1 MTGRGEYLRHDAK
14 RTVESARDL
23 DVRAVHRNGGLV
35 PGTRYQVTWIGGWGG
50 SLIALHTVSRDL
62 ALLAYGDGDD
72 PIFEEVPLD
81 WTSCHFGGERPW
93 WHCPS
98 CDRRCAILYLIG
110 SDPFR
115 CRICAS
121 LTYTT
126 SQRGEFIR
134 TMRKSVKARN
144 RLGWEIGEPFPIRPP
159 GMHVRTWER
168 LVAENVRASQP
179 ASRSLKDW
187 FERMERQRQSEMRNI
202 IAVHLCHLKDDP
214 RAPSIV
220 VAKALTSDPKLDP
233 GQAEQLRAVLL
244 RPIGRDFDPS
254 RYESARK

>member
-1 MTGRGEYLRHDAK
+1 MAGRGEYPRHDAK

-23 DVRAVHRNGGLV
+23 DVRAVYRNGGLT
-35 PGTRYQVTWIGGWGG
+35 PGARYQVTWIGGWGG
-50 SLIALHTVSRDL
+50 SPIALHTVSRDL

-72 PIFEEVPLD
+72 PVFEEVPLD

-134 TMRKSVKARN
+134 TVSRQVIPSFSRFSVK
-144 RLGWEIGEPFPIRPP
+144 
-159 GMHVRTWER
+159 
-168 LVAENVRASQP
+168 
-179 ASRSLKDW
+179 
-187 FERMERQRQSEMRNI
+187 
-202 IAVHLCHLKDDP
+202 
-214 RAPSIV
+214 
-220 VAKALTSDPKLDP
+220 
-233 GQAEQLRAVLL
+233 
-244 RPIGRDFDPS
+244 
-254 RYESARK
+254 